1 MMLNDKN
8 PILLSTAYFPP
19 VEYFALLAKFP
30 VMIEQHET
38 YRKQSYRN
46 RCEIYSEKGLM
57 PLSIPV
63 TKPMGNHTPTNHVL
77 LRNEDKWY
85 LKHRRAIQSAYESSP
100 FYLFYKDELEEFL
113 SGKYENLFE
122 LNFQLMLQLSDLI
135 GIKPQINRTEQ
146 FEKEPA
152 KTIDLRNEISP
163 KKQALCSNFP
173 AYIQVFSDR
182 KGFISNLSILDLL
195 FNLGSETKSY
205 LENLK
210 FENLYGNIN

>member
-1 MMLNDKN
+1 MLKEKKS
-8 PILLSTAYFPP
+8 ILLSTAYFPP
-19 VEYFALLAKFP
+19 VEYFALLAQFP
-30 VMIEQHET
+30 VIIEKHET

-63 TKPMGNHTPTNHVL
+63 TKPSGNHTPTNQVL

-85 LKHRRAIQSAYESSP
+85 LKHKRAIQSAYESSP

-113 SGKYENLFE
+113 AGKHENLFD
-122 LNFQLMLQLSDLI
+122 LNLKLVLQLSDLI
-135 GIKPQINRTEQ
+135 GIKPQITFTER
-146 FEKEPA
+146 FEKEPVGVV
-152 KTIDLRNEISP
+152 DLRNEINP
-163 KKQALCSNFP
+163 KTGPIGSDFP
-173 AYIQVFSDR
+173 SYIQVFSDR
-182 KGFISNLSILDLL
+182 KGFIPNLSILDLL

-210 FENLYGNIN
+210 FEI

>member
-1 MMLNDKN
+1 MN
-8 PILLSTAYFPP
+8 PILLSSAYFPP

-30 VMIEQHET
+30 IIIEQHET
-38 YRKQSYRN
+38 YKKQSYRN
-46 RCEIYSEKGLM
+46 RCEIYSEKGKM

-63 TKPMGNHTPTNHVL
+63 TKPSGNHTPTHRIL

-122 LNFQLMLQLSDLI
+122 LNHQIILQLSDLI
-135 GIKPQINRTEQ
+135 GIKPDITMTEQ
-146 FEKEPA
+146 FERKPVG
-152 KTIDLRNEISP
+152 IVDLRNEISP
-163 KKQALCSNFP
+163 KKGNIATGFP
-173 AYIQVFSDR
+173 TYTQVFSNR
-182 KGFISNLSILDLL
+182 KGFIPNLSIIDLL
-195 FNLGSETKSY
+195 FNLGNESKSY

-210 FENLYGNIN
+210 FNTI

>member
-1 MMLNDKN
+1 MLKEKK

-19 VEYFALLAKFP
+19 VEHFAILSKLP
-30 VMIEQHET
+30 VIIEQHET

-63 TKPMGNHTPTNHVL
+63 TKPLGNHTPTNEVL

-85 LKHRRAIQSAYESSP
+85 LKHKRAIQSAYESSP
-100 FYLFYKDELEEFL
+100 FYLFYKDELEGFL
-113 SGKYENLFE
+113 SGKHENLFE
-122 LNFQLMLQLSDLI
+122 LNLQLIQQLSDLI
-135 GIKPQINRTEQ
+135 GIKPQITFTEQ

-152 KTIDLRNEISP
+152 GVVDLRNKISP
-163 KKQALCSNFP
+163 KQEPFGSEFP
-173 AYIQVFSDR
+173 SYIQVFSDR
-182 KGFISNLSILDLL
+182 KGFIPNLSILDLL
-195 FNLGSETKSY
+195 FNLGNETKSY

-210 FENLYGNIN
+210 FDI